1 MNNNIR
7 NLVKEKYHNL
17 INLNLKNTKTL
28 TFRRQEVSVKKGV
41 GGGGGEAA
49 TRDRAAEKGDDGQ

>member
-41 GGGGGEAA
+41 GGGGGGSSY
-49 TRDRAAEKGDDGQ
+49 T